1 MLILNRKRNLYF
13 DLLFF
18 LTEISPAIGQ
28 RYRIQSSF
36 GLVTLLE
43 TWSLSYDSHV
53 RKEENIMVLLDNDGV
68 RIFSFTAFVLMI
80 SCNRSLVNLILHLTL
95 LISFFCIPGM

>member
-1 MLILNRKRNLYF
+1 MTFFRLSVFLFIKEIIAC
-13 DLLFF
+13 DWTALLR
-18 LTEISPAIGQ
+18 P
-28 RYRIQSSF
+28 SSF

-68 RIFSFTAFVLMI
+68 RIFSFSAFFLMI
-80 SCNRSLVNLILHLTL
+80 SCNRSLVNLSLHLD
-95 LISFFCIPGM
+95 F